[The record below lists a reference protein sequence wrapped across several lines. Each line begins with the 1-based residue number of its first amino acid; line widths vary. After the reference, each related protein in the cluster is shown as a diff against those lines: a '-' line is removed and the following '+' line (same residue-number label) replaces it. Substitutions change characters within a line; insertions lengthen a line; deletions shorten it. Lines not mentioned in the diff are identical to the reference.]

1 MLEEYDL
8 LKLANVRPNW
18 DTFLQ
23 RLADAAAPEPWS
35 KPDAGPDDK
44 PNLVLSNLVRHS
56 FRRALHVGAV
66 AYGENNGAETF
77 AFCPR
82 LRTLGLE
89 ALYLVAR
96 KTPPGSG
103 GRVWSLDTI
112 VRSTEARKFLGYA
125 QRAVLPGAPSF
136 WDDPAELILDP
147 EALMKIDVDFEH
159 LATNERLQHLFPT
172 QIRGDLTMRKLILEK
187 AIEVAVERGC
197 ENPRIA
203 APVFTFDSP
212 QTGAGRVRLCL
223 PLHLKETTQT
233 HRTADM
239 ALVIEPL
246 YDDNNDMLVSY
257 QPRTLISPGDVYL
270 QSRIFELPNQMIWP
284 GP

>member
-1 MLEEYDL
+1 MLDEYDL
-8 LKLANVRPNW
+8 LKLANVKPNW

-35 KPDAGPDDK
+35 KPGATPDDK

-56 FRRALHVGAV
+56 FRRALGTEAI
-66 AYGENNGAETF
+66 AYGKHEGIETF

-96 KTPPGSG
+96 RTPPGVG
-103 GRVWSLDTI
+103 GRTWTLDTI
-112 VRSTEARKFLGYA
+112 VRATEARKFLGFA
-125 QRAVLPGAPSF
+125 QRAPLPGAPSF
-136 WDDPAELILDP
+136 WDDPAELVLDP
-147 EALMKIDVDFEH
+147 EVLVKLDVDVEH
-159 LATNERLQHLFPT
+159 LATHDRLQQLFPVE
-172 QIRGDLTMRKLILEK
+172 IRGDLTMRKLILEK

-212 QTGAGRVRLCL
+212 LSGDGRVRLCL
-223 PLHLKETTQT
+223 PLHLRETTMD

-239 ALVIEPL
+239 ALVIEPA
-246 YDDNNDMLVSY
+246 YSDDDVLQSY
-257 QPRTLISPGDVYL
+257 EPKTLISPGDVYL
-270 QSRIFELPNQMIWP
+270 QSRVFELPNQMIWP